1 MPPHVTMEEAHWGVK
16 MSDVLLFTAS
26 LAATVLGLL
35 ASWRFARAR
44 GAASGLRGAAWSLV
58 PMGFYLTGLT
68 GFLASL
74 AFNPARWTGVALLG
88 LAGLLYVV
96 SGVKLRSP
104 ARPRRVESGG
114 GRPAVAPSPRGG
126 ASAPSPAGA
135 DGLDDDMKEI
145 EEILRR
151 RGI

>member
-1 MPPHVTMEEAHWGVK
+1 

-26 LAATVLGLL
+26 LAVTVLGLL
-35 ASWRFARAR
+35 ASWRFARSR

-58 PMGFYLTGLT
+58 PLGFYLTGLT

-74 AFNPARWTGVALLG
+74 ALNPARWAGVAVLG
-88 LAGLLYVV
+88 LAGVLYVV
-96 SGVKLRSP
+96 SGVKLRSRTGGP
-104 ARPRRVESGG
+104 RAGEPGPRRVEAG
-114 GRPAVAPSPRGG
+114 GRPAAAPAPRGG
-126 ASAPSPAGA
+126 QSVG
-135 DGLDDDMKEI
+135 DGMDDDMKEI